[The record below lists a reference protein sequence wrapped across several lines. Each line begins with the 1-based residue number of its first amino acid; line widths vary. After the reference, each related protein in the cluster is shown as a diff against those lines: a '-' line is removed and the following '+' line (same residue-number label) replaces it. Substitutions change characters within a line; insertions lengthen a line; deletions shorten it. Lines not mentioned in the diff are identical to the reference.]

1 MGNVRVVITMDRD
14 TIVIETLKDVR
25 KKLLERVDELED
37 VYRESG
43 HNSIYN
49 RISQLYEDINLIEK
63 EVEKISPIDCDW

>member
-1 MGNVRVVITMDRD
+1 MDRD

>member
-1 MGNVRVVITMDRD
+1 MDRD

-43 HNSIYN
+43 HNSICN

-63 EVEKISPIDCDW
+63 EVKKISPIDCDW